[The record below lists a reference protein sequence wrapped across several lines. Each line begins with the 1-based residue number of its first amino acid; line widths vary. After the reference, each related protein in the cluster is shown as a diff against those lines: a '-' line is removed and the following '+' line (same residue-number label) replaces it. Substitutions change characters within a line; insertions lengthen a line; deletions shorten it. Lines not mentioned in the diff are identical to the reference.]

1 MIFSLILILCSFAKQ
16 NAAVRALK
24 HFTVAYFGDG
34 SPSDATTMYLDQ
46 LSNQNVAVRRG
57 SALGLGVLPYQFL
70 ATKWKDVLIKLCGA
84 CAIEVSLVEE
94 FRHSCLFCVLP

>member
-1 MIFSLILILCSFAKQ
+1 MIFSVILILYSFAKQ

-34 SPSDATTMYLDQ
+34 GQSDATSTYLDQ

-57 SALGLGVLPYQFL
+57 SALALGVLPYQFL
-70 ATKWKDVLIKLCGA
+70 ATKWKDVIMKLCGA
-84 CAIEVSLVEE
+84 CAIEVSLAEE
-94 FRHSCLFCVLP
+94 FCCSCLFCVLP